1 VGDLASTR
9 FATSID
15 GTVPYAPVPSGE
27 LYYETD
33 GNGPPLLLAGGLGGL
48 ASFWQP
54 QLAHFRTRFTVVTYD
69 HRGSGR
75 STRSPPPYSIAR
87 MAEDAIALMDHI
99 ELDSVRFVGHSTGGA
114 VGQWLAAR
122 FPRRVA
128 RLVLSA
134 TWTHADPYLRRLFT
148 LRRDLVNQRDTD
160 FYTRL
165 TTLLL
170 YRPEWI
176 VAHDAELPEQ
186 QPLLEPLDRAIIASK
201 IDALLAF
208 DGRDALAAISCPTL
222 VVSARDDAL
231 VPSYFSLALT
241 RAIPNAQLASLDSG
255 GHYYPISC
263 ATEFAGVV
271 APFLETANTSPHC
284 NPGA

>member
-1 VGDLASTR
+1 VGDLKLAR
-9 FATSID
+9 IATYLD
-15 GTVPYAPVPSGE
+15 DTVPYAPVPSGE

-33 GNGPPLLLAGGLGGL
+33 GNGPPLLLVPGLGGL
-48 ASFWQP
+48 GSFWRP
-54 QLAHFRTRFTVVTYD
+54 QFAHFRTRFTVVTYD

-75 STRSPPPYSIAR
+75 STRSSPPYSIAR
-87 MAEDAIALMDHI
+87 MAEDAIALMDHL

-122 FPRRVA
+122 FSRRVE

-134 TWTHADPYLRRLFT
+134 TWTYADPYLRRLLT

-160 FYTRL
+160 FHTRL

-176 VAHDAELPEQ
+176 AAHNAELPEEK
-186 QPLLEPLDRAIIASK
+186 PVLEPLDRAIIASK
-201 IDALLAF
+201 IDALLDF
-208 DGRDALAAISCPTL
+208 DGRDALTAIACPTL

-231 VPSYFSLALT
+231 VPSYFSLALA
-241 RAIPNAQLASLDSG
+241 RAIPNAQLATLDSG
-255 GHYYPISC
+255 GHYFPISC
-263 ATEFAGVV
+263 ATEFAAVV
-271 APFLETANTSPHC
+271 APFLESANGCAVAT
-284 NPGA
+284 

>member
-148 LRRDLVNQRDTD
+148 L
-160 FYTRL
+160 
-165 TTLLL
+165 L